1 MTEPA
6 LNKPLITLAF
16 VATVAGCAQKPV
28 DCSSPEAHEIMR
40 RSIAQAVG
48 VPFDA
53 AIAARALKVS
63 MARPTAFDEPIKKY
77 SCEARITATLPKNAD
92 VRLHQELLED
102 ARASGSVEQIMARAL
117 ALGPMLDRSYSE
129 ADGGYTVDVRYT
141 VQTTDSDVFVEIPNP
156 PQALA
161 AFARVA
167 LRFQTDPTAANGKTQ

>member
-1 MTEPA
+1 MVLTLMAMTA
-6 LNKPLITLAF
+6 L
-16 VATVAGCAQKPV
+16 VGCAQKPV
-28 DCSSPEAHEIMR
+28 GCSSAEAHEIMR

-77 SCEARITATLPKNAD
+77 SCEARITAVLPKDAD
-92 VRLHQELLED
+92 GRLEQEVREDDLRTGPGSIEAKLLRSFAVGAIVE
-102 ARASGSVEQIMARAL
+102 RA
-117 ALGPMLDRSYSE
+117 YSA
-129 ADGGYTVDVRYT
+129 ADGGFSVDVAYT

-156 PQALA
+156 PQALP

-167 LRFQTDPTAANGKTQ
+167 LRFQTDPTAADRKAQ